1 MSRRPFLRGILFLAI
16 ALSLPVIIF
25 AQQSPSARR
34 NTPER
39 PAPGVNTP
47 TNKSVVSPSMIRT
60 DLGEALSVI
69 QANYI
74 DGKKVDYNTIFMANE
89 KS

>member
-1 MSRRPFLRGILFLAI
+1 
-16 ALSLPVIIF
+16 
-25 AQQSPSARR
+25 
-34 NTPER
+34 
-39 PAPGVNTP
+39 
-47 TNKSVVSPSMIRT
+47 MIRT